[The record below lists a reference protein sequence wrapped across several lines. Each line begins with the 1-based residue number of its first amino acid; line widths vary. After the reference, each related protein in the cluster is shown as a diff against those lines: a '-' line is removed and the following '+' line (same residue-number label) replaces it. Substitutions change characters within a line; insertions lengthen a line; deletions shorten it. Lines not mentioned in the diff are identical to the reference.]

1 VTELAEKRRRNTS
14 ATAAATSQPKRLQR
28 ERERE
33 REREGKQRSR
43 GSPFF
48 FYWRNE
54 KFENDVILEDFN
66 SQKSGKI

>member
-33 REREGKQRSR
+33 RGQTEKPGQ
-43 GSPFF
+43 PFF
-48 FYWRNE
+48 FTGE
-54 KFENDVILEDFN
+54 MKN
-66 SQKSGKI
+66 SKMV